1 LFGFTT
7 IYKDA
12 LIKRNSVHNSMSSQ
26 PISLLITTDKQSYN
40 LSETVNITIKNVGND
55 SLTFSDS
62 ALGLRIKNLNT
73 GEIYRLVAAQVLT
86 ELNSNESKS
95 LKWKQEDNDGEQ
107 IKPGDFE
114 ASVTSGPLSAN
125 TTFKIK

>member
-1 LFGFTT
+1 
-7 IYKDA
+7 
-12 LIKRNSVHNSMSSQ
+12 MSSQ

-40 LSETVNITIKNVGND
+40 LSETVNITIKNVGNQ

-86 ELNSNESKS
+86 DLNPNESKS
-95 LKWKQEDNDGEQ
+95 LKWNQEDNDGAQ
-107 IKPGDFE
+107 IKPGNFE
-114 ASVTSGPLSAN
+114 ASITSGPLSAN
-125 TTFKIK
+125 TTFKIESNS